1 MRYTLKNLQDVED
14 KAVGFGI
21 GEIQEARFPA
31 DDVGAQSTGFGHQ
44 VIRPG
49 KRQSF
54 AHRHVAA
61 EEIYV
66 ILGGTGRIKLDD
78 EILELARLDVVR
90 IAPEV
95 TRQLEAG
102 PDGLELLVFGPRL
115 KNDGEVVDGF
125 WEDQ

>member
-1 MRYTLKNLQDVED
+1 MRYTLKNLHDVED
-14 KAVGFGI
+14 QAVSFGI

-31 DDVGAQSTGFGHQ
+31 DDLGAQSTGFGHQ
-44 VIRPG
+44 VIHPG

-61 EEIYV
+61 EEVYV
-66 ILGGTGRIKLDD
+66 IIGGAGRIKLDD
-78 EILELARLDVVR
+78 EVVELGRLDTLR

-102 PDGLELLVFGPRL
+102 PEGLELLVFGPRH
-115 KNDGEVVDGF
+115 KGDGEIVRGF
-125 WEDQ
+125 WED

>member
-1 MRYTLKNLQDVED
+1 MRYTLKNLRDVED
-14 KAVGFGI
+14 QAVKFGI

-44 VIRPG
+44 LIRPG

-54 AHRHVAA
+54 AHRHAAA
-61 EEIYV
+61 EEVYV
-66 ILGGTGRIKLDD
+66 IIAGAGRIKLDD
-78 EILELARLDVVR
+78 EIVELERLDVVR

-102 PDGLELLVFGPRL
+102 PDGLELLVFGPRH
-115 KNDGEVVDGF
+115 KGDGEIVKEF
-125 WEDQ
+125 WDH

>member
-1 MRYTLKNLQDVED
+1 MSYTRKNLQDVED
-14 KAVGFGI
+14 QAIAFGI

-31 DDVGAQSTGFGHQ
+31 KDVGAQSTGFGHQ
-44 VIRPG
+44 VIHPG

-66 ILGGTGRIKLDD
+66 IIGGAGRAKLDED
-78 EILELARLDVVR
+78 IVELARLDVLR

-95 TRQLEAG
+95 TRQFEAG
-102 PDGLELLVFGPRL
+102 PEGIELLVFGPRHEG
-115 KNDGEVVDGF
+115 DGEVIHGF
-125 WEDQ
+125 WDG

>member
-1 MRYTLKNLQDVED
+1 MSYTLKNLQDVED
-14 KAVGFGI
+14 QAIAFGI

-31 DDVGAQSTGFGHQ
+31 KDVGAQATGFGHQ
-44 VIRPG
+44 VIHPG

-66 ILGGTGRIKLDD
+66 IIGGAGRAKLDED
-78 EILELARLDVVR
+78 IVELARLDVLR

-95 TRQLEAG
+95 TRQFEGG
-102 PDGLELLVFGPRL
+102 PEGIELLVFGPRHEG
-115 KNDGEVVDGF
+115 DGEIVHGF
-125 WEDQ
+125 WDG

>member
-1 MRYTLKNLQDVED
+1 MRYTLKNLRDVED
-14 KAVGFGI
+14 KAVEFGI

-31 DDVGAQSTGFGHQ
+31 EDVGAQSTGFGHQ
-44 VIRPG
+44 LIRPG

-54 AHRHVAA
+54 AHRHTDA

-66 ILGGTGRIKLDD
+66 IIAGAGRIKLDD
-78 EILELARLDVVR
+78 EIVELERLDVVR

-102 PDGLELLVFGPRL
+102 PDGLELLVFGPRH
-115 KNDGEVVDGF
+115 KGDGEIVGAF
-125 WEDQ
+125 WEG